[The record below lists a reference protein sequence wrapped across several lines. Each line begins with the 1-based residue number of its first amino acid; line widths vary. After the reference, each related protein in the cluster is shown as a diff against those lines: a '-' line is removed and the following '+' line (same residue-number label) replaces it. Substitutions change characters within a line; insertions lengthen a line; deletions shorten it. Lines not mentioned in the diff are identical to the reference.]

1 MKNES
6 LKIFSS
12 YFKSKNRFSIHGY
25 LADTLSNILSFV
37 FISLLFFVIYAV
49 TKANLNF
56 ENSILIVVLFIF
68 LWVMS
73 FGLLSVFLEIHKN
86 LKYVNL
92 KLKFQNEITYLYF
105 KKHKNLVDLDEV
117 IESLKSDSDSN
128 FDSFDINNFAPKEAN
143 EINTSEETN
152 NQKEIADN
160 YSQQSSGDN
169 LKNSEDTRSNETLV
183 NIGLFIGIFILVSF
197 FIVIFS

>member
-49 TKANLNF
+49 TKSNLDF
-56 ENSILIVVLFIF
+56 ESSILTVVLFIF

>member
-49 TKANLNF
+49 TKSNLNF
-56 ENSILIVVLFIF
+56 ENSILTVVLFIF